1 MNRAARRPAGSPVAA
16 ALVLLVALVAL
27 TGCTSGSGQHTRASA
42 TVTDLRAKAAMAPCP
57 TPTSLSAANP
67 SSPSGPSGPSGP
79 SATRSPGAPAA
90 GTPGASTPAGPSA
103 TVSPSVAPSVS
114 PTAEAAGQE
123 LPAETLPCL
132 AGGPDV
138 PLRGLTGVPLVI
150 NLWATWC
157 LPCRAELPAFQ
168 AAFARA
174 DPSKLRILGVATED
188 PGLTRELSFAVDTG
202 LHMPNLV
209 DDKGKV
215 AARIGVRGLP
225 ATLFV
230 APDGS
235 LVHVYNGPP
244 LTFSALREL
253 VRTYLKVTIGG

>member
-1 MNRAARRPAGSPVAA
+1 MNRAARRPATSLVAA
-16 ALVLLVALVAL
+16 ALVLLVTL
-27 TGCTSGSGQHTRASA
+27 TGCASGSGQHTRASA
-42 TVTDLRAKAAMAPCP
+42 TVADLRAKAAMAPCP
-57 TPTSLSAANP
+57 TPTSLSAADP
-67 SSPSGPSGPSGP
+67 SSPSSP
-79 SATRSPGAPAA
+79 SATPSPGAPAA
-90 GTPGASTPAGPSA
+90 GTPGASTPAGPSL
-103 TVSPSVAPSVS
+103 TVSPPVSPSVSPSVAP
-114 PTAEAAGQE
+114 TAEAAGPE

-157 LPCRAELPAFQ
+157 LPCRTELPAFQ

-174 DPSKLRILGVATED
+174 DPSELRILGVATED

-253 VRTYLKVTIGG
+253 VRTYLKVTIHG

>member
-1 MNRAARRPAGSPVAA
+1 MNRAARRPAGSLAAA
-16 ALVLLVALVAL
+16 ALVALVTL

-42 TVTDLRAKAAMAPCP
+42 TVADLRVKAAMAPCP
-57 TPTSLSAANP
+57 TPTSLSAAGP
-67 SSPSGPSGPSGP
+67 SSPS
-79 SATRSPGAPAA
+79 ATPSPGV
-90 GTPGASTPAGPSA
+90 STPAGPSP
-103 TVSPSVAPSVS
+103 TVSPTVSPSVSPSVAP
-114 PTAEAAGQE
+114 TAEAAGPE

-157 LPCRAELPAFQ
+157 LPCRTELPAFQ

-253 VRTYLKVTIGG
+253 VRTYLKVTIRG